1 MKKISEEEINEFI
14 KIQNVI
20 AKHFCDD
27 KVLYYSPPDGLANG
41 QFIRWSFYNNDTSKI
56 VISIGND
63 DSEVD
68 VNIFTNSIK
77 LDQFIN
83 LILFA

>member
-1 MKKISEEEINEFI
+1 MKKITNEEINEFI
-14 KIQNVI
+14 KIQKI
-20 AKHFCDD
+20 LHKHFGDD
-27 KVLYYSPPDGLANG
+27 KILYYSPIDGLANG
-41 QFIRWSFYNNDTSKI
+41 QFIRWTFYNHDISKI

-63 DSEVD
+63 DGEVD